1 MSFENKITNNDYFK
15 LRKIFL
21 LYNSNL
27 GSIECKH
34 ICGKLKLKKKKLKR
48 GVGFRCVLCVCII
61 IFLALKAMFK
71 RGGNK
76 NLRKNIVFIKYE
88 H

>member
-34 ICGKLKLKKKKLKR
+34 ICGKLKLKKLKR
-48 GVGFRCVLCVCII
+48 GVGFLVCCVCII

>member
-34 ICGKLKLKKKKLKR
+34 ICGKLKLKKLKR
-48 GVGFRCVLCVCII
+48 GVGFWCVMCVLFS
-61 IFLALKAMFK
+61 FLALKAMSK
-71 RGGNK
+71 RGGNR
-76 NLRKNIVFIKYE
+76 NLRENIVFIKYE